1 MDFFESFKN
10 LYSEGLIVK
19 FSGLEN
25 SLDLLE
31 LDKEHP
37 ILTKKFS
44 GLKKRLL
51 HRFIVLRILTCIDYL

>member
-1 MDFFESFKN
+1 MDFFESLKI
-10 LYSEGLIVK
+10 YTHEGLIVK

-37 ILTKKFS
+37 ILMKKFS
-44 GLKKRLL
+44 GLNKRLL